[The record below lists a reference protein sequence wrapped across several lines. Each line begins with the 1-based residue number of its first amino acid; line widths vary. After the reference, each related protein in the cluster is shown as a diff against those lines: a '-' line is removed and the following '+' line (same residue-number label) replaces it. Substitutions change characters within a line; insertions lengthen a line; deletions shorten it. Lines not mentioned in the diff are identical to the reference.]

1 MTAPVCDLCVVQIT
15 SIFGP
20 ASKRGRFFSQCRSD
34 PRERGPIGSGKK
46 KEPAATTASRS
57 VRVAHEESKG
67 PARHVIYE
75 LLFDIFTAVGRPK
88 SALRLE
94 GDQQLPLDIM

>member
-34 PRERGPIGSGKK
+34 PRERGPDRVWQKK
-46 KEPAATTASRS
+46 N
-57 VRVAHEESKG
+57 
-67 PARHVIYE
+67 
-75 LLFDIFTAVGRPK
+75 RPPP
-88 SALRLE
+88 
-94 GDQQLPLDIM
+94 QQAGQ

>member
-1 MTAPVCDLCVVQIT
+1 
-15 SIFGP
+15 
-20 ASKRGRFFSQCRSD
+20 
-34 PRERGPIGSGKK
+34 
-46 KEPAATTASRS
+46 

-75 LLFDIFTAVGRPK
+75 LLFDIFTAAGRHK

>member
-1 MTAPVCDLCVVQIT
+1 
-15 SIFGP
+15 
-20 ASKRGRFFSQCRSD
+20 
-34 PRERGPIGSGKK
+34 
-46 KEPAATTASRS
+46 